1 MVWCEEI
8 IMIELEEFQVCSMYP
23 RSTVT
28 NKSQINFLFVCAIL
42 YAAAGV
48 ISATLPRFDQLIGS
62 FTVTNKN
69 NFLKS
74 SFLVKDRAENVRP
87 VNIETLHVN
96 SILFF
101 NLTIQREAYSGT
113 LSPLKSL
120 FRLKS
125 LRSEN
130 GKIAPRG

>member
-23 RSTVT
+23 RCTVT
-28 NKSQINFLFVCAIL
+28 NKSLNNFLFVCAIL

-48 ISATLPRFDQLIGS
+48 ISTTLPRFDQPIGS

-74 SFLVKDRAENVRP
+74 SFLVKDRVENVRP

-130 GKIAPRG
+130 AKIAPRG